1 MRTSMLLAGLL
12 AVLAG
17 PAAASAPAAVHC
29 GQTSPR
35 SRGWQGVI
43 VHLSVRS
50 LFTWLLVIA
59 VAATVASPAAARS
72 GRPARTH
79 AVQKALNRV
88 VAAGAPGA
96 IALAAGPKG
105 VKVWVAGYARLRAR
119 KRMRPGDRFRIGGV
133 TRTIEATVALQLVG
147 DGVLSL
153 DDTVERWLPGK
164 VPNGAAITIRQLL
177 GQRSGLFDFEVN
189 PDWLGPYSTG
199 QRPPDYEW
207 TPDQLLALSTPFPEA
222 FAPGSRFGY
231 SHTNFL
237 VLRMVIEAAAGEP
250 LPSLLQRRISAPL
263 GLHATSVDDISGIA
277 GRAAHGY
284 MVDRVRGVPQVRGLT
299 DATPLNLSLLWGVSD
314 ISSTARDLARFFRA
328 LVGGTLLRPDLL
340 DAMLDSPSGPH
351 FGLGIQR
358 HGSPGPCGLLYGY
371 GSGLPGYATTA
382 STTRTGRFSMLMI
395 NRSDLL
401 PTPGGI
407 KRDRAAGVAL
417 TAAGKVACHL

>member
-1 MRTSMLLAGLL
+1 
-12 AVLAG
+12 
-17 PAAASAPAAVHC
+17 
-29 GQTSPR
+29 
-35 SRGWQGVI
+35 
-43 VHLSVRS
+43 
-50 LFTWLLVIA
+50 
-59 VAATVASPAAARS
+59 
-72 GRPARTH
+72 
-79 AVQKALNRV
+79 
-88 VAAGAPGA
+88 
-96 IALAAGPKG
+96 
-105 VKVWVAGYARLRAR
+105 
-119 KRMRPGDRFRIGGV
+119 MRPGDRFRIGGV
-133 TRTIEATVALQLVG
+133 TRTIDATVALQMVG
-147 DGVLSL
+147 DGVFSL

-164 VPNGAAITIRQLL
+164 VSNGAAITIRQLL

-237 VLRMVIEAAAGEP
+237 VLRMLIEAAAGEP

-263 GLHATSVDDISGIA
+263 GLRSTSVDDISGIA
-277 GRAAHGY
+277 GRAAHGDI
-284 MVDRVRGVPQVRGLT
+284 VDRVRGVPQVRGLT
-299 DATPLNLSLLWGVSD
+299 DATPLNLSLLWESATSPRPHATSRA
-314 ISSTARDLARFFRA
+314 SSARWSAARSCA
-328 LVGGTLLRPDLL
+328 PDLL